1 MGGLKKAYQIVA
13 LFALAHLLAL
23 GGVIGYLAGT
33 GKLTGERLQQMADV
47 LRGGP
52 QEAAAEP
59 VDTDDP
65 DAPVTESTSPAGT
78 KKSTEETGRYM
89 ADRRRAELDQ
99 QRDTIRDYRLQVTR
113 EREAFRREVAE
124 WEAQWKRRQ
133 DQEQSEGFKKDL
145 EIFSALKAKD
155 AIHYL
160 LQNPIEDVARMLQQM
175 DSRKAKKIIEAAKTP
190 AARKKM
196 SEVLQAMREL
206 APEPAEALKKKKG
219 N

>member
-13 LFALAHLLAL
+13 LLALAHLLAL

-33 GKLTGERLQQMADV
+33 GKLTGEHLQQMAEV

-59 VDTDDP
+59 VDTDVP
-65 DAPVTESTSPAGT
+65 DAPLSESKSPVGT
-78 KKSTEETGRYM
+78 NRTTEEIGRYM

-99 QRDTIRDYRLQVTR
+99 QAATIRDYRLQVTR

-124 WEAQWKRRQ
+124 WEAQWQRRQ

-155 AIHYL
+155 AMHYL
-160 LQNPIEDVARMLQQM
+160 LQNPVEEVARMLQQM
-175 DSRKAKKIIEAAKTP
+175 DPRKAKKIIEAAKTQ

-196 SEVLQAMREL
+196 SEVLQAMREIS
-206 APEPAEALKKKKG
+206 PEPAEALNKKKG